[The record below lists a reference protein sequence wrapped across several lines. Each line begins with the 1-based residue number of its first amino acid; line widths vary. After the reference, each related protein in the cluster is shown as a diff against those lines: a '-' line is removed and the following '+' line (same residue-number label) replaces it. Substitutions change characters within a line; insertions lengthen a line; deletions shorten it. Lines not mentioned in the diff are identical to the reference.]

1 MSFRARALHEL
12 RAVALTTLFFVTWL
26 GGLILFKN
34 LTLESYHLKPSRL
47 TLALIEATL
56 LAKVVLM
63 LERVPLGSWIRSHP
77 RVIDVVLRSVLYGLG
92 AFTVLVLEKAFE
104 TRHEFGG
111 FGRAVTRVF
120 HHPDMP
126 HVWANTLCIA
136 SALLV
141 FNVLT
146 VMRRLCGA
154 PTMFHVFFVTPS
166 AGTDHAPA
174 ERVPDERPGVR
185 AKVH

>member
-1 MSFRARALHEL
+1 MTFRARALHEL
-12 RAVALTTLFFVTWL
+12 RAVALMTLFFAAWL

-34 LTLESYHLKPSRL
+34 LTLEAYHVKPSRL
-47 TLALIEATL
+47 TLALVEAMV

-63 LERVPLGSWIRSHP
+63 LERVPLGSWIQTHP
-77 RVIDVVLRSVLYGLG
+77 RVIDVVLRTALYGLG

-120 HHPDMP
+120 GHPDMP

-141 FNVLT
+141 FNVLA

-154 PTMFHVFFVTPS
+154 PTLFHVFFLPPT
-166 AGTDHAPA
+166 AAPEPA
-174 ERVPDERPGVR
+174 VLARAPDEGPGVP
-185 AKVH
+185 AKAH

>member
-1 MSFRARALHEL
+1 MTFRAKALHEM
-12 RAVALTTLFFVTWL
+12 RAVALTTLFFAAWL

-47 TLALIEATL
+47 TLALVEATV

-77 RVIDVVLRSVLYGLG
+77 RVIDVVLRSVIYGLG
-92 AFTVLVLEKAFE
+92 VLIVLVLEKAFE

-111 FGRAVTRVF
+111 FGRAATRVF
-120 HHPDMP
+120 SHPDMP

-154 PTMFHVFFVTPS
+154 PTMFHVFFVRPS
-166 AGTDHAPA
+166 VEREPAAAGHAAA
-174 ERVPDERPGVR
+174 E
-185 AKVH
+185 ATAVHAEAH